1 MPELCLAPSQE
12 GVFFHEEE
20 HKYFYRG
27 SCEFEAPSSSHI
39 IALSGAKDFDKKHW
53 RSSLMKKGLSEMGAE
68 YFMERVRAIRAETG
82 TELHNYIARHIG
94 GASQAEPYTAPP
106 SEVRLMHQH
115 WFGKVYPRIGKV
127 YIIEQ
132 PMIHPGGCY
141 GFTPDLVAEIDGILT
156 LCDWKSNQAEHFS
169 ERYKWLA
176 SWDPGDEIMRG
187 ICEHLAKVD
196 ETTGK
201 VREVTARVR
210 DGWQPQQ
217 GSYAF
222 GVEAVNGLRVER
234 GINFMVSVDGVRE
247 HVWNRA
253 DLEQGWLVFAG
264 GLLLHHQR
272 SVLNGGHPIFRSALD
287 ALRPLCRTDSML

>member
-1 MPELCLAPSQE
+1 MPELCLTPSQE

-27 SCEFEAPSSSHI
+27 LCGELEVPSSSHI

-53 RSSLMKKGLSEMGAE
+53 RNSLMQKGLSEMGAE
-68 YFMERVRAIRAETG
+68 YFMERVRTIRANTG
-82 TELHNYIARHIG
+82 TALHNYIARHICG
-94 GASQAEPYTAPP
+94 ESQAEFYTAPP
-106 SEVRLMHQH
+106 GEVRLMHQH
-115 WFGKVYPRIGKV
+115 WFGKVYPRIGRV

-176 SWDPGDEIMRG
+176 SWDLGDEVMRG
-187 ICEHLAKVD
+187 ICEHLAKAD
-196 ETTGK
+196 EAAGK
-201 VREVTARVR
+201 VRESTARVR
-210 DGWQPQQ
+210 DGWQFQQ

-222 GVEAVNGLRVER
+222 GVEAVTGLRVER
-234 GINFMVSVDGVRE
+234 GVNFMVSVDGIKE

-253 DLEQGWLVFAG
+253 DLEQGWLAFAG
-264 GLLLHHQR
+264 GLWLHHQR

-287 ALRPLCRTDSML
+287 ALRPLLCR